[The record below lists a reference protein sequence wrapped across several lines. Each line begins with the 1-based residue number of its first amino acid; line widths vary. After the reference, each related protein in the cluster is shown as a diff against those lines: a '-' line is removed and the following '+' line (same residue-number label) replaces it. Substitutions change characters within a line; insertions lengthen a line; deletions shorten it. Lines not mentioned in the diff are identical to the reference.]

1 MKIEQVMTKNVF
13 SCYLDDSLNA
23 AVQIMWE
30 HDCGC
35 VPVVDY
41 LSRVVGIVTDRDAC
55 MAAYTQGRPLAEIL
69 VSEICTRNVE
79 GCRLG
84 ESVSVAEQKMAKAQ
98 VRRLVVTDA
107 EDHLV
112 GIVSLSD
119 LAHLMLS
126 THDKVSGLGARS
138 ISTVLEAVSRAR
150 PHTPEIKNNGTR
162 AHH

>member
-1 MKIEQVMTKNVF
+1 MLTIEKVMTRNVF
-13 SCYLDDSLNA
+13 SCYLDDSLNT

-41 LSRVVGIVTDRDAC
+41 LSRVVGIITDRDVC
-55 MAAYTQGRPLAEIL
+55 MAAYTQGKRLAEIS
-69 VSEICTRNVE
+69 VSEICARNVE
-79 GCRLG
+79 CCRLG
-84 ESVSVAEQKMAKAQ
+84 DSVSVAEEKMAHAQ

-107 EDHLV
+107 EGHLI

-119 LAHLMLS
+119 LAHRM
-126 THDKVSGLGARS
+126 VSNHEKRIGLGTRS

-150 PHTPEIKNNGTR
+150 PLTPQLER
-162 AHH
+162 AG